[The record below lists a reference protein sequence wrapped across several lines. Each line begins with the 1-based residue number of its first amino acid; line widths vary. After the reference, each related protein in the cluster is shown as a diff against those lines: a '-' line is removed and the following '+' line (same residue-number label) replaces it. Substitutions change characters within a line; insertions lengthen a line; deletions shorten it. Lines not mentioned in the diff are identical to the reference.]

1 VHVVG
6 RSLPAYLAFL
16 APLGLSGCLLFTDP
30 INKAPD
36 VSINGPAEVTRGIPT
51 NYTATV
57 TDDRDDPALFIL
69 QWAKPDAKNQGCN
82 GITPADLASKTVAS
96 LDRSVPYAFTA
107 QDTNIACLCVQAT
120 DRDGASSFA
129 CQRITPVNVAPE
141 AVITDVSG
149 ASSGQTRPLCSQIE
163 LSAEESTFPAD
174 DHLQFNWVLTYS
186 GTDPN
191 GKLAQLAACD
201 GKVANLAD
209 AHRVCFSAAAP
220 GAYTVTLS
228 ITDTP
233 PAPDG
238 GAADALSS
246 NLAEF
251 KIPVNVDTPPC
262 LQQTDPD
269 KYSLLTFLSRRLD
282 DSRTFTV
289 LSVADDC
296 EPYPPLRSSKQPAQF
311 VWSVY
316 DATSSSPK
324 WVYQANTTNAF
335 TVTSAMYP
343 STLPGDTIK
352 VRVEVRDSA
361 VPKLTS
367 ACPSDQT
374 DICCGANACTG
385 SSNDCVRW
393 TTWTVGFQPP

>member
-1 VHVVG
+1 
-6 RSLPAYLAFL
+6 L

-36 VSINGPAEVTRGIPT
+36 VSINGPTEVTRGIPT

-69 QWAKPDAKNQGCN
+69 QWFEFDSENQGCGLIN
-82 GITPADLASKTVAS
+82 ATSSPSVPPTLR
-96 LDRSVPYAFTA
+96 DRNAPYAFTA
-107 QDTNIACLCVQAT
+107 QNTDIKCLCVQAT
-120 DRDGASSFA
+120 DRDGASNFKCLA
-129 CQRITPVNVAPE
+129 VTPKNVAPI
-141 AVITDVSG
+141 AAITDVSG
-149 ASSGQTRPLCSQIE
+149 ATSGQSRALCSQIE
-163 LSAEESTFPAD
+163 ISAEDSRFPPD
-174 DHLQFNWVLTYS
+174 DLLQFNWSLGYS

-191 GKLAQLAACD
+191 GKLVQLADCD
-201 GKVANLAD
+201 GVPASLAPQ
-209 AHRVCFSAAAP
+209 RKCFSASAP
-220 GAYTVTLS
+220 GDYKVTLS

-233 PAPDG
+233 PG
-238 GAADALSS
+238 GSAANALTS

-251 KIPVNVDTPPC
+251 DVPVNVDTPPC

-269 KYSLLTFLSRRLD
+269 KYSLLTFLSRRTD

-324 WVYQANTTNAF
+324 WVYQVNTTNAF

-343 STLPGDTIK
+343 GTLPGDTIK

-374 DICCGANACTG
+374 DICCGADACTG

-393 TTWTVGFQPP
+393 TTWTVGFEP

>member
-1 VHVVG
+1 
-6 RSLPAYLAFL
+6 
-16 APLGLSGCLLFTDP
+16 LLFTDP

-69 QWAKPDAKNQGCN
+69 KWLEFDSENQGCGLIN
-82 GITPADLASKTVAS
+82 ATSSPSVGPTLR
-96 LDRSVPYAFTA
+96 DRNAPYAFTA
-107 QDTNIACLCVQAT
+107 QNTDIKCLCVQAT
-120 DRDGASSFA
+120 DRDGASNFKCLA
-129 CQRITPVNVAPE
+129 VTPQNVAPK

-238 GAADALSS
+238 GTAVALTSDQV
-246 NLAEF
+246 EF
-251 KIPVNVDTPPC
+251 DVSVNPDTPPC

-296 EPYPPLRSSKQPAQF
+296 EPYPPLRNSKQPAQF

-316 DATSSSPK
+316 DATLSSPK

-343 STLPGDTIK
+343 SALPGDTIK

-374 DICCGANACTG
+374 DLCCGADACTG
-385 SSNDCVRW
+385 SSSDCVRW